1 MHHLKIKCQSESR
14 SVFIL
19 TANLNAR
26 LFYKL
31 WSAKMPLHL
40 AELIFFAFSDNLS
53 AENAK
58 LSADSRIQRIQLLEC
73 MTEVC
78 ASVFHSCTSLHQGF
92 KQRSLCTANGAT
104 LHKVQM

>member
-53 AENAK
+53 AENSK
-58 LSADSRIQRIQLLEC
+58 LSADSGIQRIQFLEC
-73 MTEVC
+73 MLKEYFDHFYQLGGW
-78 ASVFHSCTSLHQGF
+78 A
-92 KQRSLCTANGAT
+92 
-104 LHKVQM
+104 